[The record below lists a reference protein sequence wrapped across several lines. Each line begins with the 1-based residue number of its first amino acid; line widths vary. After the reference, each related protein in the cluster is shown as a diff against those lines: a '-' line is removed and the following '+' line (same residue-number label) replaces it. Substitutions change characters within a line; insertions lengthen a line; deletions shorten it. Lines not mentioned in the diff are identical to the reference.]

1 MSYASGKYALAVCDR
16 CGQQY
21 KYSQLKEEV
30 ENGRRNGLRVCPP
43 CYDEDHPQLRLGK
56 EKVVDPQALRDPRP
70 DADQVATNNTAFNN
84 RFPHTAG
91 VTS

>member
-21 KYSQLKEEV
+21 KYSQLREEV

-43 CYDEDHPQLRLGK
+43 CNDEDHPQLRLGK

-70 DADQVATNNTAFNN
+70 DADQVATNNSAFNN

>member
-21 KYSQLKEEV
+21 KYSQLREEV
-30 ENGRRNGLRVCPP
+30 ENGRRNGLRVCSP
-43 CYDEDHPQLRLGK
+43 CHDEDHPQLRLGK

-70 DADQVATNNTAFNN
+70 DADQVATNNSAFNN

>member
-21 KYSQLKEEV
+21 KYSQLREEV

-70 DADQVATNNTAFNN
+70 DADQVATNLSLI
-84 RFPHTAG
+84 HI
-91 VTS
+91 

>member
-21 KYSQLKEEV
+21 KYSQLREEV

-43 CYDEDHPQLRLGK
+43 CYDEDHPQLRLVK

>member
-21 KYSQLKEEV
+21 KYSQLREEV

-56 EKVVDPQALRDPRP
+56 EIVVDPQALRDPRP